1 MWISLGIGIAFILF
15 GYWNWK
21 NPAEAWKANVAR
33 FHHYDQQ
40 PTAKDEHR
48 QKLVGI
54 FIVAI
59 GVIFLLLAGWSGIQ
73 HYILR

>member
-1 MWISLGIGIAFILF
+1 MWISLGIGIAFIVF

-33 FHHYDQQ
+33 FHHHGQE
-40 PTAKDEHR
+40 PTAKDVRR
-48 QKLVGI
+48 QKTVGL

-59 GVIFLLLAGWSGIQ
+59 GLIFLLFAGWSGIQ
-73 HYILR
+73 LYILR